1 MNKRSYLVTFAM
13 ALLMIVPAAFAQNP
27 VKFEVQMN
35 VQVQSTLFNINTD
48 SVEVRGSFNGWSGFT
63 GLMTKDANDT
73 IYTVTMALPDS
84 LIGDTLGYK
93 FVETHNGGDNW
104 ESTVPANAIGGNRW
118 FVLVSGGQQ
127 VGPYYFNQDSVVGA
141 SANWTFQVNMS
152 EMEQTGYFQPDSGDF
167 VDLRG
172 DIIPGGWGPGTKMTE
187 NPLNPGHYSA
197 TVHLIA
203 PVGSQFGQKYFIN
216 TTRTAFPLPPN
227 GGWEEGPH
235 GANYEYTFTGK
246 DSTLPERFFDD
257 ITGVLKTPVT
267 VVLSVDM
274 HGAKNAVTGQPFP
287 ANDSVFVGGSEPPL
301 SWLYGQAWADTMHSL
316 RLYDDG
322 THGDLVAGDS
332 IYSGTFTF
340 PKGSV
345 NKLWV
350 MYSAFVL
357 SGGLIEQNEQN
368 TSNNFD
374 NHQIW
379 LPDST
384 GPGQVVRYQ
393 ANMFGDYLDSVTVVT
408 GISRLPNVMPT
419 VFSLDQNYP
428 NPFNPSTVIR
438 YSVPKNSQ
446 VSLRIYNVLGQ
457 EVATLYNG
465 MQQAGTYEYRFN
477 ASRLASG
484 VYFYSLHA
492 GSFSAVKKML
502 LLK

>member
-1 MNKRSYLVTFAM
+1 MNKRSYLLTIAM
-13 ALLMIVPAAFAQNP
+13 ALFIMAPMAFAQNP

-48 SVEVRGSFNGWSGFT
+48 SVSVRGSFNGWAGYT

-73 IYTVTMALPDS
+73 IYTVTIPMPDS
-84 LIGDTLGYK
+84 LIGDTIPYK
-93 FVETHNGGDNW
+93 FVETHDGADNW
-104 ESTVPANAIGGNRW
+104 ESTVPSPNYQNNRW

-127 VGPYYFNQDSVVGA
+127 LGPYYFNQDSTVGA

-152 EMEQTGYFQPDSGDF
+152 EMEQTGYFQPDSGDY

-187 NPLNPGHYSA
+187 NPFTPGLYSA

-203 PVGSQFGQKYFIN
+203 PVGTLFGQKFFIN

-235 GANYEYTFTGK
+235 GANYEYTFTGN
-246 DSTLPERFFDD
+246 DSTLAPRFFDG

-274 HGAKNAVTGQPFP
+274 HGAINALTGKPFS
-287 ANDSVFVGGSEPPL
+287 NMDSVFIGGSEPPL
-301 SWLYGQAWADTMHSL
+301 SWLYGQAWVDTMHAL

-340 PKGSV
+340 PAGSV
-345 NKLWV
+345 NKIWV
-350 MYSAFVL
+350 MYSVFRE
-357 SGGLIEQNEQN
+357 SGGTIEQNEQN
-368 TSNNFD
+368 TSDNFD
-374 NHQIW
+374 NHEIY
-379 LPDST
+379 LPDSAGT
-384 GPGQVVRYQ
+384 APIRFQ
-393 ANMFGDYLDSVTVVT
+393 ANKFGDYLDSVQVVT
-408 GISRLPNVMPT
+408 GISRIPNVVPT
-419 VFSLDQNYP
+419 AFSLEQNYP

-438 YSVPKNSQ
+438 YSVPQNSQ
-446 VSLRIYNVLGQ
+446 VSLKIYNVLGQ

-465 MQQAGTYEYRFN
+465 MQRAGTYEDAFN

-484 VYFYSLHA
+484 VYFYALHA